1 MSPEKEV
8 ELFNKYPKILN
19 KECIRHIEVDD
30 GWYSLID
37 NACSL
42 IQRHLDLMFEQELT
56 GKIPVGSTR
65 QAEAMQIKEKFGT
78 LRFYCVG
85 GDDFTNAIIGR
96 AEEASAHTCEITGLP
111 GSLHT
116 KNSMWLKTINPEY
129 AKEHGYEQAYIK
141 F

>member
-56 GKIPVGSTR
+56 GKYQSVQPYKPKRCRSKRSSELFGSIALVVMTSPTRLSVGPKKQAPTLVKLRVFPVRFIP
-65 QAEAMQIKEKFGT
+65 
-78 LRFYCVG
+78 
-85 GDDFTNAIIGR
+85 
-96 AEEASAHTCEITGLP
+96 
-111 GSLHT
+111 
-116 KNSMWLKTINPEY
+116 
-129 AKEHGYEQAYIK
+129 
-141 F
+141 

>member
-56 GKIPVGSTR
+56 GKIPVGSTI

-78 LRFYCVG
+78 LRFYCVVVMTSPTRLSVG
-85 GDDFTNAIIGR
+85 
-96 AEEASAHTCEITGLP
+96 P
-111 GSLHT
+111 
-116 KNSMWLKTINPEY
+116 KK
-129 AKEHGYEQAYIK
+129 QAPTLVKLRVFPVRFIP
-141 F
+141 